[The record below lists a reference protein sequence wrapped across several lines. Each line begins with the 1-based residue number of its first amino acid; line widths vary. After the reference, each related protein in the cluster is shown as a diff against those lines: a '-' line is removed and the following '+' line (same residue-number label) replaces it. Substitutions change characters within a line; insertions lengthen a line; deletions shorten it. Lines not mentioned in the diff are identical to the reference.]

1 MKKSLELKENRSEL
15 VSKLESIHGLASTE
29 KRELTNEESTNVDNF
44 LSDISDL
51 DTKIERAENLEK
63 ELRNNA
69 KLAGAAVSTPKADKR
84 YSIQKAVN
92 GYMNGNLEGLEKEYD
107 AEARRNNVITGVG
120 IPLFAMGETRNN
132 PQAVSNASGLIETEV
147 GPFSETLQNK
157 TVLGDLATWM
167 YGLSGDMKLPTLSGT
182 TAGFGTEVANATD
195 AATVVNSAT
204 LQPKKLSAY
213 MDISK
218 MLIQQTNAAVEN
230 IIRNDIQN
238 AIASKLEEAILGID
252 AGAGATPEGV
262 YNAGQTISNAAF
274 SYNMIQNQI
283 FKFEEA
289 NADTGR
295 TCFITSPGGKEALKK
310 VLGAPT
316 AGTSGQGFTTGAPLY
331 ANDNTIMG
339 LDVRVTNNSHVKSAG
354 THKIGLVLGKWDD
367 AVIGQFGSALDVVV
381 DPYTK
386 SISGEVR
393 LVVLSYWDAI
403 YRRASSFQINFGS

>member
-15 VSKLESIHGLASTE
+15 VSKLETIHGLASTE

-69 KLAGAAVSTPKADKR
+69 KLAGASVSTPKADKR

-132 PQAVSNASGLIETEV
+132 PQLTSNASGMIETEV
-147 GPFSETLQNK
+147 GPFAETLQNK

-195 AATVVNSAT
+195 AATTINSET

-218 MLIQQTNAAVEN
+218 MLIQQTNASVEN

-238 AIASKLEEAILGID
+238 AIASVLEGAVLGRD
-252 AGAGATPEGV
+252 AGAGAVPQGV
-262 YNAGQTISNAAF
+262 F
-274 SYNMIQNQI
+274 
-283 FKFEEA
+283 
-289 NADTGR
+289 
-295 TCFITSPGGKEALKK
+295 
-310 VLGAPT
+310 
-316 AGTSGQGFTTGAPLY
+316 
-331 ANDNTIMG
+331 
-339 LDVRVTNNSHVKSAG
+339 SAG
-354 THKIGLVLGKWDD
+354 TATTAAAATRAKIVDLIKKLEQANSDGGRTAFITTPQGKAVLRNLPADVISTSGASNPLFSMDDKIMGIDARVTQNVSTLSSGTHTNGLVLAKWDD

-393 LVVLSYWDAI
+393 LVVLSYWDVI
-403 YRRASSFQINFGS
+403 YRRATSFQYQYIS